1 MNPDVK
7 KTIADQ
13 RVFFLSGATKDVV
26 FRIKALKRF
35 AEAIHDQEEALYEA
49 FRLDFRKPPFEV
61 YSTEIAQV
69 LEEISFAVRHLASW
83 AAAECVPTHFSI
95 APGRSTVIK
104 EPYGTVLIIAP
115 WNYPFMLL
123 LSPFVGAIAAGNTAM
138 MKTAPASANV
148 SAVIRRII
156 EAAFPREHAAVFEG
170 HRDVN
175 KALLA
180 ERYDYIFFTGGEAT
194 GRVVMEAAAKHL
206 TPLTLELGGK
216 SPCIVLSDID
226 VRVTARRIVWGKFIN
241 AGQTCIA
248 PDYLLVARS
257 VKETLIE
264 AIRNEITRM
273 YGEPKKSPD
282 YPRIINKEQ
291 YDRLVSYLAQGEVLC
306 GGETIDDERY
316 IAPTLIAPS
325 SVAVPLMQEEVFGPI
340 LPVIEISGIED
351 AIAFVAGREKPLAL
365 YLFTRKRSEQRRI
378 IRELSFGG
386 GTFNDT
392 VLHIAN
398 VHLPFGGVGFSGM
411 GAYHGKTGF
420 DTFTHRKGI
429 LTKPFVF
436 DVPLRYP
443 PYTKWVHRLVKFI
456 FG

>member
-1 MNPDVK
+1 MNLDVK
-7 KTIADQ
+7 NTIADQ
-13 RVFFLSGATKDVV
+13 RAFFLSGATKDIG
-26 FRIKALKRF
+26 FRIRALKRF
-35 AEAIHDQEEALYEA
+35 AQVIHDHEQALYDA

-69 LEEISFAVRHLASW
+69 LEEISFAVRHLRSW
-83 AAAECVPTHFSI
+83 AAPESVPTPISI
-95 APGRSTVIK
+95 APGRSRIIK

-138 MKTAPASANV
+138 IKTAPASANV

-156 EAAFPREHAAVFEG
+156 EAAFPVEHAAVFEG

-175 KALLA
+175 TALLA
-180 ERYDYIFFTGGEAT
+180 ERYDYIFFTGGETT
-194 GRVVMEAAAKHL
+194 GRVVMQAAAKYL

-216 SPCIVLSDID
+216 SPCIVLASADL
-226 VRVTARRIVWGKFIN
+226 RLTARRIVWGKLIN

-248 PDYLLVARS
+248 PDYLLVESA
-257 VKETLIE
+257 VKEELIVR
-264 AIRNEITRM
+264 IREEIVRM
-273 YGEPKKSPD
+273 YGDTRTSPD

-291 YDRLVSYLAQGEVLC
+291 YDRLVSYLSQGTVII
-306 GGETIDDERY
+306 GGATKSDERF
-316 IAPTLIAPS
+316 IEPTLIAPTS
-325 SVAVPLMQEEVFGPI
+325 LDVPLMKEEVFGPI
-340 LPVIEISGIED
+340 LPVIDIAGIDE
-351 AIAFVAGREKPLAL
+351 AIAFVQQREKPLAL
-365 YLFTRKRSEQRRI
+365 YCFSRKRREQERI

-386 GTFNDT
+386 GTINDT

-398 VHLPFGGVGFSGM
+398 AHLPFGGVGLSGM
-411 GAYHGKTGF
+411 GAYHGRTGF
-420 DTFTHRKGI
+420 ETFTHRKGV
-429 LTKPFVF
+429 LKKPFTF

-443 PYTKWVHRLVKFI
+443 PYTKWAHRLVKFI